1 METSATAIFFPN
13 FSLIFQTFQKIRMG
27 KTEVVLAVSKWPAQP
42 SYNSFQVIL
51 TGIICGDHTQG
62 EFTSTTKT
70 TATALLVAKT
80 NTSVRKGVRK
90 VFLSILIQSFAND
103 AVEILI
109 AS

>member
-1 METSATAIFFPN
+1 MVTT
-13 FSLIFQTFQKIRMG
+13 R
-27 KTEVVLAVSKWPAQP
+27 
-42 SYNSFQVIL
+42 
-51 TGIICGDHTQG
+51 QG

-80 NTSVRKGVRK
+80 NTSVREGVRK

-109 AS
+109 ASWRKLYSTTLYT